1 MATKKTAGASATQK
15 IASRAQFA
23 ASRTRRNDDPDVRG
37 VRGVAED
44 AERTGD
50 DGLISTAD
58 MEQII
63 RDEFEQV
70 SLPSPPPMSGYHLCW
85 LTTTSQYDS
94 ISKRSRLGYSPVRQE
109 EVPGFDP
116 SNGQSL
122 GGYSGF
128 VTCNEMV
135 LHKIPLVRYKVIMNY
150 FHHKKPLEDEAGI
163 VTKVT
168 KEGAAG
174 EKDSKGRPLVKP
186 EDGFEDL
193 ERTVQRTPEAGQFS

>member
-1 MATKKTAGASATQK
+1 MATRKNSAASAAKQT
-15 IASRAQFA
+15 ASQAQSA
-23 ASRTRRNDDPDVRG
+23 ASRTRRDDDPEVRG

-50 DGLISTAD
+50 DGLLSTAE
-58 MEQII
+58 MEKII

-70 SLPSPPPMSGYHLCW
+70 SLPNPPDMPGFHTCW

-94 ISKRSRLGYSPVRQE
+94 ISKRARLGYTPVRLE

-116 SNGQSL
+116 SNGQTL

-135 LHKIPLVRYKVIMNY
+135 LHKIPLVRYRVIMNY

-163 VTKVT
+163 VAKA
-168 KEGAAG
+168 KEGVGREAV
-174 EKDSKGRPLVKP
+174 DSKGRSLVHP
-186 EDGFEDL
+186 EDGIEDL
-193 ERTVQRTPEAGQFS
+193 ERAVQRTPEVGTFS

>member
-1 MATKKTAGASATQK
+1 MATAKKTT
-15 IASRAQFA
+15 SRATSA
-23 ASRTRRNDDPDVRG
+23 ASRTRREDDPEVRG

-50 DGLISTAD
+50 DGLLSTAD
-58 MEQII
+58 LEKII

-70 SLPSPPPMSGYHLCW
+70 SLPNPPELPGFHVCW

-94 ISKRSRLGYSPVRQE
+94 ISKRSRLGYTPVRME

-135 LHKIPLVRYKVIMNY
+135 LHKIPMVRYRVIMNY

-163 VTKVT
+163 VAKATKGV
-168 KEGAAG
+168 G
-174 EKDSKGRPLVKP
+174 EEAVRDSKGRSLVEP
-186 EDGFEDL
+186 EDGIKDL
-193 ERTVQRTPEAGQFS
+193 ERTVQRTPEVGSFS

>member
-1 MATKKTAGASATQK
+1 MATKKQAAAAAPKT
-15 IASRAQFA
+15 ASRAQSA
-23 ASRTRRNDDPDVRG
+23 ATRTRRNDDPEVRG

-50 DGLISTAD
+50 DGLLSTAE

-63 RDEFEQV
+63 RDEFEQT
-70 SLPSPPPMSGYHLCW
+70 SLPNPPAIPGFHVCW

-94 ISKRSRLGYSPVRQE
+94 ISKRGRLGYTPVRME

-116 SNGQSL
+116 SNGQTL

-135 LHKIPLVRYKVIMNY
+135 LHKIPLQRYKVIMNY

-163 VTKVT
+163 VAKATK
-168 KEGAAG
+168 GLNDAPAR
-174 EKDSKGRPLVKP
+174 DSKGRPLVEL
-186 EDGFEDL
+186 EDGMVEL
-193 ERTVQRTPEAGQFS
+193 ERTVQRTPEAGSFS